1 MLARNRILA
10 GASAVALAAGTALAG
25 AGIAG
30 AQGSSEIAA
39 DLNLAATALDGPVTV
54 TPNDEG
60 GPTVAYTNET
70 GNLQNC
76 LGFTL
81 PYSTVE
87 EAGIDPSG
95 IDTSDLGAAGD
106 VLNAIDAAGGVSLL
120 TVATEGEGE
129 DAVEVPVARD
139 SELPGYLL
147 PENDNGGILQMVAE
161 WQIGV
166 MYFGQYNGL
175 PVAPDAT
182 VEWQATAPDSP
193 AAAVILCE
201 TLVEDGGENPG
212 LQTYFGIDPQVVADQ
227 INGRIPGGSL
237 EIVSADDVSAGS
249 VGMGA
254 TLLGSLG
261 DGGADDDVDEDNGG
275 VVDEDTASGSASG
288 SGSGSGDDDGDDE
301 ENGTLTAA
309 TLTN

>member
-1 MLARNRILA
+1 MFARNRILA
-10 GASAVALAAGTALAG
+10 GASAVALAAGTTLAG
-25 AGIAG
+25 GGIAG

-39 DLNLAATALDGPVTV
+39 DLNLAATALGGPVTV
-54 TPNDEG
+54 TPNDDG

-70 GNLQNC
+70 TNPQQC

-81 PYSTVE
+81 PYSTIE
-87 EAGIDPSG
+87 EAGVDPSS
-95 IDTSDLGAAGD
+95 IDSSDLAAAGA
-106 VLNAIDAAGGVSLL
+106 VLNDIDAEEGVSLL
-120 TVATEGEGE
+120 TVATEGEGD
-129 DAVEVPVARD
+129 DAVQVPSAED
-139 SELPGYLL
+139 SYVPGA
-147 PENDNGGILQMVAE
+147 NGVNGNGGILQMVAE
-161 WQIGV
+161 WV
-166 MYFGQYNGL
+166 AFGFPHAY
-175 PVAPDAT
+175 PVAPDGT
-182 VEWQATAPDSP
+182 VEWVATAPETP
-193 AAAVILCE
+193 AAGVILCTSE
-201 TLVEDGGENPG
+201 VGEGEEDPG

-261 DGGADDDVDEDNGG
+261 DDGADDDVENEDGG
-275 VVDEDTASGSASG
+275 DAEEDTASGSASG
-288 SGSGSGDDDGDDE
+288 SGSGGDDGEDG